1 MYLRNVI
8 LAALVLTMAAF
19 GQTIATANA
28 DLDGPFQVRYAANLS
43 GGESYIDIVND
54 GFQGASLLGP
64 GFGAGTT
71 GNICVSVYAIDPGE
85 ELDSCCSCVV
95 TPDQVVHLGAVA
107 DLISNTANGVK
118 PTSITIKLLA
128 SVPAGG
134 ASATTCATQAATVT
148 ATQLV
153 SGMVAWATTLH
164 YPFNE
169 PNQNTN
175 FVSTETPFTNSA
187 RSAGE
192 LASLTGRCASIL
204 GNLSGA
210 GICTSCHNGALG
222 ASAIN

>member
-8 LAALVLTMAAF
+8 LAALVLAMAAF

-28 DLDGPFQVRYAANLS
+28 VLDGPYQVRYAANLAA
-43 GGESYIDIVND
+43 GESYIDIVND
-54 GFQGASLLGP
+54 GYQGASLLGP
-64 GFGAGTT
+64 GFGAGTI

-85 ELDSCCSCVV
+85 ELDSCCSCLI

-128 SVPAGG
+128 SIPAGG
-134 ASATTCATQAATVT
+134 ASATSCATQAATVT
-148 ATQLV
+148 SATLV
-153 SGMVAWATTLH
+153 SGMDAWGTTLH
-164 YPFNE
+164 PAPGSTTTFI
-169 PNQNTN
+169 T
-175 FVSTETPFTNSA
+175 TETPFTNAALSG
-187 RSAGE
+187 GE
-192 LASLTGRCASIL
+192 LASLTGRCASIV